1 MECGMNFQDL
11 IYVKRDGGVLTE
23 EQIRWFINAFTKNEI
38 PDEQAGSFLMAVFF
52 QGLNKEELS
61 VWTDAM
67 IKSGE
72 ILDLSSVGKPTVDK
86 HSTGGVGDKISLPL
100 CPLVASFGAAVPQL
114 SGRGLGT
121 FGGTLDKMES
131 VSGFNI
137 TLSNEKMIQ
146 QLKDVGVFITA
157 AGAGLAPADRKM
169 YSFRDVIG
177 TVECIPLI
185 ASSIMSKKIAEGTQ
199 SLVLDVKAGRGAFM
213 KDFSKAK
220 QLAETM
226 VEIGNKAG
234 VKTVALITQMDT
246 PLGNA
251 VGNALEVS
259 ESIDVL
265 NGKGPQDVIEITLAL
280 AKEMLQLAGINKD
293 PATGLKDGTALQV
306 WKKMIVAQGGNPDIE
321 IPVAK
326 QKENVVATQSGYIT
340 DLDAYAIGLSAWR
353 LGAGRAK
360 KEDAVSKTAG
370 IICLAKEG
378 DYVEKDQPVLELH
391 IDDSSRL
398 PLAKEALKNAFTI
411 AAEPREKRKIVL
423 ERIS

>member
-1 MECGMNFQDL
+1 
-11 IYVKRDGGVLTE
+11 
-23 EQIRWFINAFTKNEI
+23 
-38 PDEQAGSFLMAVFF
+38 
-52 QGLNKEELS
+52 
-61 VWTDAM
+61 
-67 IKSGE
+67 
-72 ILDLSSVGKPTVDK
+72 
-86 HSTGGVGDKISLPL
+86 VGDKISLPL

-137 TLSNEKMIQ
+137 SLTNEQMIK

-157 AGAGLAPADRKM
+157 AGVGLAPADRKM

-177 TVECIPLI
+177 AVECIPLI

-213 KDFSKAK
+213 KDFAKAK

-226 VEIGNKAG
+226 VEIGNNAG
-234 VKTVALITQMDT
+234 VKTVALITQMET

-265 NGKGPQDVIEITLAL
+265 NGKGPSDVIEITLAL
-280 AKEMLQLAGINKD
+280 AKEMLNLAGINKD
-293 PATGLKDGTALQV
+293 PAEGLKNGSAFNV
-306 WKKMIVAQGGNPDIE
+306 WKNMIKAQGGNPDAE

-326 QKENVVATQSGYIT
+326 KKEYILANESGYIT
-340 DLDAYAIGLSAWR
+340 DLNAYSIGLSAWR

-360 KEDAVSKTAG
+360 KEDVVSKTAG

-378 DYVEKDQPVLELH
+378 TFVEKDQPVLELH
-391 IDDSSRL
+391 IDDETRITS
-398 PLAKEALKNAFTI
+398 AKEALLDAFEI
-411 AAEPREKRKIVL
+411 GPEPKEKRKIVL

>member
-1 MECGMNFQDL
+1 MNFQDL
-11 IYVKRDGGVLTE
+11 IYAKRDGGVLTE

-306 WKKMIVAQGGNPDIE
+306 WKKMIIAQGGNPDIE

-411 AAEPREKRKIVL
+411 GAEPKEKRKIIL

>member
-1 MECGMNFQDL
+1 MNFQDL
-11 IYVKRDGGVLTE
+11 IYTKRDGGVLTE
-23 EQIRWFINAFTKNEI
+23 DQIRWFINAFTKNEI

-52 QGLNKEELS
+52 QGLSKEELN

-72 ILDLSSVGKPTVDK
+72 ILNLSSVGKPTVDK

-213 KDFSKAK
+213 KDFSKAN

-226 VEIGNKAG
+226 VEIGNRAG

-280 AKEMLQLAGINKD
+280 AKEMLQLAGIDKD
-293 PATGLKDGTALQV
+293 PATGLKDGSALQV
-306 WKKMIVAQGGNPDIE
+306 WKKMIIAQGGNPDIE
-321 IPVAK
+321 IPVATK
-326 QKENVVATQSGYIT
+326 KEKVVATQSGYIT

-391 IDDSSRL
+391 IDEAARL
-398 PLAKEALKNAFTI
+398 PFAKEALKNAFSI
-411 AAEPREKRKIVL
+411 GAEPKEKRKIIL

>member
-1 MECGMNFQDL
+1 MNFQDL

-52 QGLNKEELS
+52 QGLNKEELN

-131 VSGFNI
+131 ISGFNI

-265 NGKGPQDVIEITLAL
+265 NGEGPQDVIEITLAL

-326 QKENVVATQSGYIT
+326 QKENIVATQSGFIT

-391 IDDSSRL
+391 VDDSSRL

-411 AAEPREKRKIVL
+411 GAEPREKRKIVL

>member
-1 MECGMNFQDL
+1 MNFQDL
-11 IYVKRDGGVLTE
+11 IYTKRDGGVLTE
-23 EQIRWFINAFTKNEI
+23 DQIRWFINAFTKNEI

-52 QGLNKEELS
+52 QGLNKEELN

-185 ASSIMSKKIAEGTQ
+185 ASSIMSKKIAEGTE

-280 AKEMLQLAGINKD
+280 AKEMLELAGIKKD
-293 PATGLKDGTALQV
+293 PATGLKDGSAMQV
-306 WKKMIVAQGGNPDIE
+306 WKKMIIAQGGNPDIE
-321 IPVAK
+321 IPVATK
-326 QKENVVATQSGYIT
+326 KEKVVATQSGYIT

-391 IDDSSRL
+391 IDEAARL
-398 PLAKEALKNAFTI
+398 PFAKEALKNAFSI
-411 AAEPREKRKIVL
+411 GAEPKEKRKIIL

>member
-1 MECGMNFQDL
+1 MNFQDL
-11 IYVKRDGGVLTE
+11 IYTKRDGGVLSE
-23 EQIRWFINAFTKNEI
+23 EQIRWFIDKFTKNEI

-52 QGLNKEELS
+52 RGLNKEELN

-72 ILDLSSVGKPTVDK
+72 KLDLSKVGKPTVDK

-137 TLSNEKMIQ
+137 SLSNDQMIN
-146 QLKDVGVFITA
+146 QLKNVGVFITA
-157 AGAGLAPADRKM
+157 AGVGLAPADRKM

-177 TVECIPLI
+177 AVECIPLI

-213 KDFSKAK
+213 KDFAKAK

-226 VEIGNKAG
+226 VEIGNNAG
-234 VKTVALITQMDT
+234 VKTVALITQMET

-265 NGKGPQDVIEITLAL
+265 NGKGPSDVIEITLAL
-280 AKEMLQLAGINKD
+280 AKEMLTLAGIDKD
-293 PATGLKDGTALQV
+293 PAQGLKDGSAFNI
-306 WKKMIVAQGGNPDIE
+306 WKNMIKAQGGNPDAE

-326 QKENVVATQSGYIT
+326 KKELVLSKQSGYIT
-340 DLDAYAIGLSAWR
+340 DLNAYAIGLSAWR

-370 IICLAKEG
+370 IMCLAKEG
-378 DYVEKDQPVLELH
+378 DFVEKDQPVLELH
-391 IDDSSRL
+391 IDDETRINS
-398 PLAKEALKNAFTI
+398 AKDALVNAFEI
-411 AAEPREKRKIVL
+411 GSEPKEKRKIVL

>member
-1 MECGMNFQDL
+1 MNFQDL

-52 QGLNKEELS
+52 QGLNKEELN

-137 TLSNEKMIQ
+137 TLPNEKMIQ

-306 WKKMIVAQGGNPDIE
+306 WKKMIIAQGGNPDIE

-326 QKENVVATQSGYIT
+326 QKENIVATQSGYIT

-391 IDDSSRL
+391 VDDSSRL

-411 AAEPREKRKIVL
+411 GAEPREKRKIVL

>member
-1 MECGMNFQDL
+1 MNFQDL
-11 IYVKRDGGVLTE
+11 IYAKRDGGVLTE
-23 EQIRWFINAFTKNEI
+23 DQIRWFINAFTKNEI

-52 QGLNKEELS
+52 QGLNKAELN

-185 ASSIMSKKIAEGTQ
+185 ASSIMSKKIAEGTE

-226 VEIGNKAG
+226 VEIGNRAG

-280 AKEMLQLAGINKD
+280 AKEMLQLAGIDKD
-293 PATGLKDGTALQV
+293 PATGLKDGSALQV
-306 WKKMIVAQGGNPDIE
+306 WKKMIIAQGGNPDIE
-321 IPVAK
+321 IPVATK
-326 QKENVVATQSGYIT
+326 KEKVVATQSGYIT

-391 IDDSSRL
+391 IDEAARL
-398 PLAKEALKNAFTI
+398 PFAKEALKNAFSI
-411 AAEPREKRKIVL
+411 GAEPKEKRKIIL

>member
-1 MECGMNFQDL
+1 MNFQDL

-52 QGLNKEELS
+52 QGLNKEELN

-131 VSGFNI
+131 ISGFNI
-137 TLSNEKMIQ
+137 TLPNEKMIQ

-326 QKENVVATQSGYIT
+326 QKENIVATQSGYIT

-391 IDDSSRL
+391 VDDSSRL

-411 AAEPREKRKIVL
+411 GAEPREKRKIVL

>member
-1 MECGMNFQDL
+1 MNFQDL
-11 IYVKRDGGVLTE
+11 IYAKRDGGVLTE

-293 PATGLKDGTALQV
+293 PATGLKDGSAMQV
-306 WKKMIVAQGGNPDIE
+306 WKKMIIAQGGNPDIE

-398 PLAKEALKNAFTI
+398 PLAKEALKKAFTI
-411 AAEPREKRKIVL
+411 GAEPKEKRKIIL

>member
-1 MECGMNFQDL
+1 MNFQDL

-52 QGLNKEELS
+52 QGLNKEELN

-72 ILDLSSVGKPTVDK
+72 ILDLASVGKPTVDK

-131 VSGFNI
+131 ISGFNI

-246 PLGNA
+246 PLGHA

-326 QKENVVATQSGYIT
+326 QKENIVATQSGYIT

-411 AAEPREKRKIVL
+411 GAEPREKRKIVL

>member
-1 MECGMNFQDL
+1 MNFQDL
-11 IYVKRDGGVLTE
+11 IYAKRDGGVLTE

-293 PATGLKDGTALQV
+293 PATGLKDGSAMQV
-306 WKKMIVAQGGNPDIE
+306 WKKMIIAQGGNPDIE

-391 IDDSSRL
+391 IDEASRL
-398 PLAKEALKNAFTI
+398 PFAKEALKNAFTI
-411 AAEPREKRKIVL
+411 GAEPKEKRKIIL

>member
-1 MECGMNFQDL
+1 MNFQDL
-11 IYVKRDGGVLTE
+11 IYTKRDGGVLTE
-23 EQIRWFINAFTKNEI
+23 DQIRWFINAFTKNEI

-52 QGLNKEELS
+52 QGLNKKELN

-306 WKKMIVAQGGNPDIE
+306 WKKMIIAQGGNPDIE
-321 IPVAK
+321 IPVATK
-326 QKENVVATQSGYIT
+326 KEKVVATQSGYIT

-391 IDDSSRL
+391 IDEAARL
-398 PLAKEALKNAFTI
+398 PFAKEALKNAFSI
-411 AAEPREKRKIVL
+411 GAEPKEKRKIIL

>member
-1 MECGMNFQDL
+1 MNFQDL
-11 IYVKRDGGVLTE
+11 IYAKRDGGVLTE

-306 WKKMIVAQGGNPDIE
+306 WKKMIIAQGGNPDIE

-326 QKENVVATQSGYIT
+326 KKENVVATQSGYIT

-391 IDDSSRL
+391 IDDASRL

-411 AAEPREKRKIVL
+411 GAEPKEKRKIIL

>member
-1 MECGMNFQDL
+1 MNFQDL
-11 IYVKRDGGVLTE
+11 IYAKRDGGVLTE
-23 EQIRWFINAFTKNEI
+23 AQIRWFINAFTKNEI

-306 WKKMIVAQGGNPDIE
+306 WKKMIIAQGGNPDIE

-391 IDDSSRL
+391 IDDASRL
-398 PLAKEALKNAFTI
+398 SLAKEALKNAFTI
-411 AAEPREKRKIVL
+411 GAEPKEKRKIIL

>member
-1 MECGMNFQDL
+1 MNFQDL
-11 IYVKRDGGVLTE
+11 IYAKRDGGVLTE

-411 AAEPREKRKIVL
+411 GAEPREKRKIVL

>member
-1 MECGMNFQDL
+1 MNFQDL
-11 IYVKRDGGVLTE
+11 IYAKRDGGVLTE
-23 EQIRWFINAFTKNEI
+23 DQIRWFINAFTKNEI

-52 QGLNKEELS
+52 QGLNKEELN

-280 AKEMLQLAGINKD
+280 AKEMLQLAGIDKD
-293 PATGLKDGTALQV
+293 PATGLKDGSALQV
-306 WKKMIVAQGGNPDIE
+306 WKKMIIAQGGNPDIE
-321 IPVAK
+321 IPVATK
-326 QKENVVATQSGYIT
+326 KEKVVATQSGYIT

-391 IDDSSRL
+391 IDEAARL
-398 PLAKEALKNAFTI
+398 PFAKEALKNAFSI
-411 AAEPREKRKIVL
+411 GAEPKEKRKIIL

>member
-1 MECGMNFQDL
+1 MNFQDL
-11 IYVKRDGGVLTE
+11 IYAKRDGGVLTE

-293 PATGLKDGTALQV
+293 PATGLKDGSAMQV

-326 QKENVVATQSGYIT
+326 HKENIVATQSGYIT

-391 IDDSSRL
+391 IDEASRL
-398 PLAKEALKNAFTI
+398 PFAKEALKNAFTI
-411 AAEPREKRKIVL
+411 GAEPKEKRKIIL

>member
-1 MECGMNFQDL
+1 MNFQDL
-11 IYVKRDGGVLTE
+11 IYAKRDGGVLTE

-411 AAEPREKRKIVL
+411 GAEPKEKRKIVL

>member
-1 MECGMNFQDL
+1 MNFQDL
-11 IYVKRDGGVLTE
+11 IYAKRDGGVLTE
-23 EQIRWFINAFTKNEI
+23 AQIRWFINAFTKNEI

-213 KDFSKAK
+213 KDFSRAK

-306 WKKMIVAQGGNPDIE
+306 WKKMIIAQGGNPDIE

-398 PLAKEALKNAFTI
+398 PFAKEALKNAFTI
-411 AAEPREKRKIVL
+411 GAEPKEKRKIIL

>member
-1 MECGMNFQDL
+1 MNFQDL
-11 IYVKRDGGVLTE
+11 IYTKRDGGVLSE
-23 EQIRWFINAFTKNEI
+23 EQIRWFIDKFTKNEI

-52 QGLNKEELS
+52 RGLNKEELN

-72 ILDLSSVGKPTVDK
+72 KLDLSTVRKPTVDK

-137 TLSNEKMIQ
+137 SLSNEQMIN
-146 QLKDVGVFITA
+146 QLKNVGVFITA
-157 AGAGLAPADRKM
+157 AGVGLAPADRKM

-177 TVECIPLI
+177 AVECIPLI

-213 KDFSKAK
+213 KDFAKAK

-226 VEIGNKAG
+226 VEIGNNAG
-234 VKTVALITQMDT
+234 VKTVALITQMET

-265 NGKGPQDVIEITLAL
+265 NGKGPSDVIEITLAL
-280 AKEMLQLAGINKD
+280 AKEMLTLAGIDKD
-293 PATGLKDGTALQV
+293 PAEGLKNGSALAV
-306 WKKMIVAQGGNPDIE
+306 WKNMVKAQGGNPEAE
-321 IPVAK
+321 IPIAK
-326 QKENVVATQSGYIT
+326 KKEFILADKSGYIT
-340 DLDAYAIGLSAWR
+340 DLNAYSIGLSAWR

-370 IICLAKEG
+370 IMCLAKEG
-378 DYVEKDQPVLELH
+378 DFVEKDQPVLELH
-391 IDDSSRL
+391 IDDENRINS
-398 PLAKEALKNAFTI
+398 AKDALVNAFEI
-411 AAEPREKRKIVL
+411 GPEPKEKRKIVL
-423 ERIS
+423 DRIS

>member
-1 MECGMNFQDL
+1 MNFQDL
-11 IYVKRDGGVLTE
+11 IYTKRDGGVLSE
-23 EQIRWFINAFTKNEI
+23 EQIRWFIDKFTKNEI
-38 PDEQAGSFLMAVFF
+38 PDEQAGSFLMAVYFR
-52 QGLNKEELS
+52 GLNKEELN

-72 ILDLSSVGKPTVDK
+72 KLDLSKVGKPTVDK

-137 TLSNEKMIQ
+137 SLSNDQMIN
-146 QLKDVGVFITA
+146 QLKNVGVFITA
-157 AGAGLAPADRKM
+157 AGVGLAPADRKM

-177 TVECIPLI
+177 AVECIPLI

-213 KDFSKAK
+213 KDFAKAK

-226 VEIGNKAG
+226 VEIGNNAG
-234 VKTVALITQMDT
+234 VKTVALITQMET

-265 NGKGPQDVIEITLAL
+265 NGKGPSDVIEITLAL
-280 AKEMLQLAGINKD
+280 AKEMLTLAGIDKD
-293 PATGLKDGTALQV
+293 PAEGLKNGSAFNV
-306 WKKMIVAQGGNPDIE
+306 WKNMIKAQGGNPEAE
-321 IPVAK
+321 IPMAK
-326 QKENVVATQSGYIT
+326 KKEFILANKSGYIT
-340 DLDAYAIGLSAWR
+340 DLNAYSIGLSAWR

-370 IICLAKEG
+370 IMCLAKEG
-378 DYVEKDQPVLELH
+378 DFVEKDQPVLELH
-391 IDDSSRL
+391 IDDETRINS
-398 PLAKEALKNAFTI
+398 AKDALVNAFEI
-411 AAEPREKRKIVL
+411 GPEPKEKRKIVL

>member
-1 MECGMNFQDL
+1 MNFQDL
-11 IYVKRDGGVLTE
+11 IYTKRDGGVLTE
-23 EQIRWFINAFTKNEI
+23 DQIRWFINAFTKNEI

-52 QGLNKEELS
+52 QGLNKEELN

-131 VSGFNI
+131 ISGFNI

-411 AAEPREKRKIVL
+411 GAETKEKRKIVL

>member
-1 MECGMNFQDL
+1 MNFQDL
-11 IYVKRDGGVLTE
+11 IYAKRDGEVLTE

-52 QGLNKEELS
+52 QGLNKEELNF
-61 VWTDAM
+61 WTDAM

-72 ILDLSSVGKPTVDK
+72 KLDLSSVGKPTVDK

-131 VSGFNI
+131 IEGFNI
-137 TLSNEKMIQ
+137 SLSNDQMIK

-157 AGAGLAPADRKM
+157 AGVGLAPADRKM

-177 TVECIPLI
+177 AVECIPLI

-213 KDFSKAK
+213 KDFSRAR

-234 VKTVALITQMDT
+234 VKTVALITQMET

-259 ESIDVL
+259 ESIEVL
-265 NGKGPQDVIEITLAL
+265 NGKGPADVIEITVAL
-280 AKEMLQLAGINKD
+280 AKEMLELAGIKKD
-293 PATGLKDGTALQV
+293 PALALKDGSALAT
-306 WKKMIVAQGGNPDIE
+306 WKKMVAAQGGNPDAK
-321 IPVAK
+321 IPVADK
-326 QKENVVATQSGYIT
+326 TEKILATKSGYIT
-340 DLDAYAIGLSAWR
+340 DLDAFAIGLSAWR

-378 DYVEKDQPVLELH
+378 SFVEEGQPVLELH
-391 IDDSSRL
+391 IDEQARL
-398 PLAKEALKNAFTI
+398 PLAKQALENAFTI
-411 AAEPREKRKIVL
+411 APEPLEKRKIVL

>member
-1 MECGMNFQDL
+1 MNFQDL
-11 IYVKRDGGVLTE
+11 IYTKRDGGVLTE

-326 QKENVVATQSGYIT
+326 QKENIVATQSGYIT

-391 IDDSSRL
+391 IDEASRL
-398 PLAKEALKNAFTI
+398 PFAKEALKNAFTI
-411 AAEPREKRKIVL
+411 GAEPKEKRKIIL

>member
-1 MECGMNFQDL
+1 MNFQDL
-11 IYVKRDGGVLTE
+11 IYAKRDGGVLTE
-23 EQIRWFINAFTKNEI
+23 DQIRWFINAFTKNEI

-52 QGLNKEELS
+52 QGLNKEELN

-185 ASSIMSKKIAEGTQ
+185 ASSIMSKKIAEGTE

-280 AKEMLQLAGINKD
+280 AKEMLQLAGIDKD
-293 PATGLKDGTALQV
+293 PATGLKDGSALQV
-306 WKKMIVAQGGNPDIE
+306 WKKMIIAQGGNPDIE

-326 QKENVVATQSGYIT
+326 QKENIVATQSGYIT

-391 IDDSSRL
+391 IDEASRL
-398 PLAKEALKNAFTI
+398 PFAKEALKNAFTI
-411 AAEPREKRKIVL
+411 GAEPKEKRKIIL

>member
-1 MECGMNFQDL
+1 MNFQDL
-11 IYVKRDGGVLTE
+11 IYAKRDGGVLTE

-213 KDFSKAK
+213 KDFSRAK

-306 WKKMIVAQGGNPDIE
+306 WKKMIIAQGGNPDIE

-326 QKENVVATQSGYIT
+326 KKENVVATQSGYIT

-391 IDDSSRL
+391 IDDASRL
-398 PLAKEALKNAFTI
+398 SLAKEALKNAFTI
-411 AAEPREKRKIVL
+411 GAEPKEKRKIIL

>member
-1 MECGMNFQDL
+1 MNFQDL
-11 IYVKRDGGVLTE
+11 IYTKRDGGVLSE
-23 EQIRWFINAFTKNEI
+23 EQIRWFIDKFTKNEI
-38 PDEQAGSFLMAVFF
+38 PDEQAGSFLMAVYFR
-52 QGLNKEELS
+52 GLNKEELN

-72 ILDLSSVGKPTVDK
+72 KLDLSKVGKPTVDK

-137 TLSNEKMIQ
+137 SLSNEQMIN
-146 QLKDVGVFITA
+146 QLKNVGVFITA
-157 AGAGLAPADRKM
+157 AGVGLAPADRKM

-177 TVECIPLI
+177 AVECIPLI

-226 VEIGNKAG
+226 VEIGNNAG
-234 VKTVALITQMDT
+234 VKTVALITQMET

-259 ESIDVL
+259 EAIDVL
-265 NGKGPQDVIEITLAL
+265 NGKGPSDVIEITLAL
-280 AKEMLQLAGINKD
+280 AKEMLNLAGINKD
-293 PATGLKDGTALQV
+293 PAQGLKDGSAFNI
-306 WKKMIVAQGGNPDIE
+306 WKNMVKAQGGNPDAE

-326 QKENVVATQSGYIT
+326 KKELVLSKQSGYIT
-340 DLDAYAIGLSAWR
+340 DLNAYAIGLSAWR

-378 DYVEKDQPVLELH
+378 DYVEKGQPVLELH
-391 IDDSSRL
+391 IDDETRL
-398 PLAKEALKNAFTI
+398 NSAQDALINAFEI
-411 AAEPREKRKIVL
+411 GSEPKEKRKIVL

>member
-1 MECGMNFQDL
+1 MNFQDL
-11 IYVKRDGGVLTE
+11 IYAKRDGGVLTE
-23 EQIRWFINAFTKNEI
+23 EQIRWFINAFTKDEI
-38 PDEQAGSFLMAVFF
+38 PNEQAGSFLMAVFF
-52 QGLNKEELS
+52 QGLNKQELNT
-61 VWTDAM
+61 WTDAM
-67 IKSGE
+67 INSGE
-72 ILDLSSVGKPTVDK
+72 KLDLSTVGKPTVDK

-114 SGRGLGT
+114 SGRGLGIS
-121 FGGTLDKMES
+121 GGTLDKMES

-137 TLSNEKMIQ
+137 SLSNDQMIQ
-146 QLKDVGVFITA
+146 QLRDVGVFITA
-157 AGAGLAPADRKM
+157 AGVGLAPADRKM
-169 YSFRDVIG
+169 YAFRDVIC

-199 SLVLDVKAGRGAFM
+199 SLVLDVKTGRGAFM
-213 KDFSKAK
+213 KDVSRAK

-391 IDDSSRL
+391 IDDASRL

-411 AAEPREKRKIVL
+411 GAEPKEKRKIIF

>member
-1 MECGMNFQDL
+1 MNFQDL
-11 IYVKRDGGVLTE
+11 IYTKRDGGILSE
-23 EQIRWFINAFTKNEI
+23 EQIRWFIDKFTKNEI
-38 PDEQAGSFLMAVFF
+38 PDEQAGSFLMTVFF
-52 QGLNKEELS
+52 RGLNKEELNI
-61 VWTDAM
+61 WTDAM

-72 ILDLSSVGKPTVDK
+72 KLDLSTVGKPTVDK

-137 TLSNEKMIQ
+137 SLTNEQMIK

-157 AGAGLAPADRKM
+157 AGVGLAPADRKM

-177 TVECIPLI
+177 AVECIPLI

-213 KDFSKAK
+213 KDFAKAK

-226 VEIGNKAG
+226 VEIGNNAG
-234 VKTVALITQMDT
+234 VKTVALITQMET

-265 NGKGPQDVIEITLAL
+265 NGKGPSDVIEITLAL
-280 AKEMLQLAGINKD
+280 AKEMLNLAGINKD
-293 PATGLKDGTALQV
+293 PAEGLKNGSAFNV
-306 WKKMIVAQGGNPDIE
+306 WKNMIKAQGGNPDAE

-326 QKENVVATQSGYIT
+326 KKEYILANESGYIT
-340 DLDAYAIGLSAWR
+340 DLNAYSIGLSAWR

-378 DYVEKDQPVLELH
+378 TFVEKDQPVLELH
-391 IDDSSRL
+391 IDDETRITS
-398 PLAKEALKNAFTI
+398 AKEALLDAFEI
-411 AAEPREKRKIVL
+411 GPEPKEKRKIVL

>member
-1 MECGMNFQDL
+1 MNFQDL
-11 IYVKRDGGVLTE
+11 IYAKRDGGVLNE

-306 WKKMIVAQGGNPDIE
+306 WKKMIIAQGGNPDIE

-326 QKENVVATQSGYIT
+326 KKENVVATQSGYIT

-411 AAEPREKRKIVL
+411 GAEPKEKRKIIL

>member
-1 MECGMNFQDL
+1 MNFQDL
-11 IYVKRDGGVLTE
+11 IYTKRDGGVLTE
-23 EQIRWFINAFTKNEI
+23 DQIRWFINAFTKNEI

-52 QGLNKEELS
+52 QGLNKEELN

-131 VSGFNI
+131 VSGINI

-185 ASSIMSKKIAEGTQ
+185 ASSIMSKKIAEGTE

-226 VEIGNKAG
+226 VEIGNRAG

-280 AKEMLQLAGINKD
+280 AKEMLELAGIDKD
-293 PATGLKDGTALQV
+293 PATGLKDGSALQV
-306 WKKMIVAQGGNPDIE
+306 WKKMIIAQGGNPDIE
-321 IPVAK
+321 IPVATK
-326 QKENVVATQSGYIT
+326 KEKVVATQSGYIT

-391 IDDSSRL
+391 IDEAARL
-398 PLAKEALKNAFTI
+398 PFAKEALKNAFSI
-411 AAEPREKRKIVL
+411 GAEPKEKRKIIL

>member
-1 MECGMNFQDL
+1 MNFQDL
-11 IYVKRDGGVLTE
+11 IYAKRDGGVLTE
-23 EQIRWFINAFTKNEI
+23 AQIRWFINAFTKNEI

-306 WKKMIVAQGGNPDIE
+306 WKKMIIAQGGNPDIE

-411 AAEPREKRKIVL
+411 GAEPKEKRKIIL

>member
-1 MECGMNFQDL
+1 MNFQDL
-11 IYVKRDGGVLTE
+11 IYAKRDGGVLTE
-23 EQIRWFINAFTKNEI
+23 AQIRWFINAFTKNEI

-293 PATGLKDGTALQV
+293 PATGLKDGSAMQV
-306 WKKMIVAQGGNPDIE
+306 WKKMIIAQGGNPDIE

-411 AAEPREKRKIVL
+411 GAEPKEKRKIIL

>member
-1 MECGMNFQDL
+1 MNFQDL
-11 IYVKRDGGVLTE
+11 IYAKRDGGVLTE
-23 EQIRWFINAFTKNEI
+23 EQIRWFINAFTKDEI
-38 PDEQAGSFLMAVFF
+38 PNEQAGSFLMAVFF
-52 QGLNKEELS
+52 QGLNKQELN

-114 SGRGLGT
+114 SGRGLGIS
-121 FGGTLDKMES
+121 GGTLDKMES

-177 TVECIPLI
+177 AVECIPLI

-199 SLVLDVKAGRGAFM
+199 SLVLDVKTGRGAFM
-213 KDFSKAK
+213 KDVARAR

-265 NGKGPQDVIEITLAL
+265 NGKGPEDVIEITLAL

-293 PATGLKDGTALQV
+293 PATGLKDGSAFAT
-306 WKKMIVAQGGNPDIE
+306 WKKMIIAQGGNPDVE
-321 IPVAK
+321 IPVASK
-326 QKENVVATQSGYIT
+326 KEKILAQKSGYIT

-378 DYVEKDQPVLELH
+378 DYVEKDQPILELH
-391 IDDSSRL
+391 IDDESRVAM
-398 PLAKEALKNAFTI
+398 AKQDLEKAI
-411 AAEPREKRKIVL
+411 SIESEPREKRKVIL

>member
-1 MECGMNFQDL
+1 MNFQDL
-11 IYVKRDGGVLTE
+11 IYAKRDGGVLNE

-306 WKKMIVAQGGNPDIE
+306 WKKMIIAQGGNPDIE

-411 AAEPREKRKIVL
+411 GAEPKEKRKIIL

>member
-1 MECGMNFQDL
+1 MNFQDL
-11 IYVKRDGGVLTE
+11 IYAKRDGGVLTE
-23 EQIRWFINAFTKNEI
+23 AQIRWFINAFTKNEI

-213 KDFSKAK
+213 KDFSRAK

-306 WKKMIVAQGGNPDIE
+306 WKKMIIAQGGNPDIE

-326 QKENVVATQSGYIT
+326 KKENVVATQSGYIT

-378 DYVEKDQPVLELH
+378 DYVEIDQPVLELH

-411 AAEPREKRKIVL
+411 GAEPKEKRKIIL